1 MITVCGRLRRMR
13 AIVNSMEEFPQRE
26 EIIEEIN
33 ESMRS
38 AKKMSYTLMIYKE
51 TLCGDCERRADKLK
65 QKKIELENWFEGE

>member
-13 AIVNSMEEFPQRE
+13 TIVNSMEEFPQRE
-26 EIIEEIN
+26 KIIEEIN

-51 TLCGDCERRADKLK
+51 TLCEDCERKADKLK